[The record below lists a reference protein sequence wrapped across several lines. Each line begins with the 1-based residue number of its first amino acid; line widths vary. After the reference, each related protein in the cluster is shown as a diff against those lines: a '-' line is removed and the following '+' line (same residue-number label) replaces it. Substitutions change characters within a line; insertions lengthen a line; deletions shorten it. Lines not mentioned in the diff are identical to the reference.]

1 MIKAKIRA
9 TMARATMARVTAIK
23 TKTKEAR
30 AVM

>member
-9 TMARATMARVTAIK
+9 TIARATMARVTAIK
-23 TKTKEAR
+23 TKTKEVR

>member
-23 TKTKEAR
+23 TKTKEVR

>member
-1 MIKAKIRA
+1 MIKVKIRA

-23 TKTKEAR
+23 TKTKEVR

>member
-9 TMARATMARVTAIK
+9 TMARATMARATAIK
-23 TKTKEAR
+23 TKTKEVR